1 MEITVNSLIIGIG
14 LFAIILLILGLAGRK
29 LGEMYFK
36 LEQER
41 ERKELQFETLFM
53 RGQFIL
59 SLESTEK
66 RMNELLILISQL
78 EKWSNKEKV
87 NMIKTRFFT
96 DYKKLSDE
104 LLSENEYSVEETFR
118 KN

>member
-59 SLESTEK
+59 SLEPTEK
-66 RMNELLILISQL
+66 LMRELLIIISEL
-78 EKWSNKEKV
+78 EKWSNREKV
-87 NMIKTRFFT
+87 NFIKTNFFINF
-96 DYKKLSDE
+96 KKLSDE
-104 LLSENEYSVEETFR
+104 LLSQDEFSVEEIFR